1 MSWLTIVNVSF
12 WRRCHDCEPIRA
24 CQLGDL
30 RWSTPRRGD
39 GSEPFGIRFNDNEK
53 GRATTRGT

>member
-1 MSWLTIVNVSF
+1 MFPSAAVATTS
-12 WRRCHDCEPIRA
+12 EPIRA